1 MTSKSHKDHFSSEIL
16 DALPYETPFFVF
28 SKKRIT
34 HNIKEFKEFF
44 PGAKIYYAMKANSDE
59 ETLKTALKSGVGFEV
74 ASVYELNMLKAIKVP
89 PEKII
94 YGTSVKPASHIK
106 KFFNYGVNKFAF
118 DSLGELE
125 KIADLAPKSK
135 VYVRI
140 AVSDK
145 GSVFKFSEKFGTEK
159 ENIISFL
166 ERAKELGLDPCG
178 ISFHVGSQASN
189 VVAWANALDGLV
201 DIMNKLSVIGIKL
214 DFINMGG
221 GFPCNKYLS
230 SENTLELEEIAYH
243 IFLKYKKLPYK
254 PKIILEPGRGIVSDA
269 AVLVASVIARVE
281 RREHTWLFLD
291 AGVYT
296 GAFEAMAYQGST
308 RYKITAMRQI
318 NGVDEMIFALAGPTG
333 DSPDIIT
340 REVMLPRDIQVGDK
354 IVIHDIGAYSIPTIS
369 RFNGFP
375 KPDIYFI

>member
-1 MTSKSHKDHFSSEIL
+1 MSERHKDDFSNKFL
-16 DALPYETPFFVF
+16 DTLPYETPFFVF
-28 SKKRIT
+28 SKKRIL
-34 HNIKEFKEFF
+34 HNVREFKEFF
-44 PGAKIYYAMKANSDE
+44 PGAKIYYAMKANAE
-59 ETLKTALKSGVGFEV
+59 PETLKTILKSGASFEV
-74 ASVYELNMLKAIKVP
+74 ASKYELDMLRELKVP

-94 YGTSVKPASHIK
+94 YGTSVKPADHIK
-106 KFFNYGVNKFAF
+106 KFFSYGVKKFAF

-125 KIADLAPKSK
+125 KIADLATKAK
-135 VYVRI
+135 VYIRI
-140 AVSDK
+140 AVNDK

-159 ENIISFL
+159 ENIIPFL

-189 VVAWANALDGLV
+189 VAAWANALDGLG
-201 DIMNKLSVIGIKL
+201 DIMKKLSALGIKL
-214 DFINMGG
+214 EFINMGG

-230 SENTLELEEIAYH
+230 SENILELEEIAYH

-254 PKIILEPGRGIVSDA
+254 PKIVLEPGRGIISDA
-269 AVLVASVIARVE
+269 AVLIASVIARVE

-291 AGVYT
+291 AGAYT

-308 RYKITAMRQI
+308 RYNITSMRQTDSS
-318 NGVDEMIFALAGPTG
+318 DEIMFALAGPTG
-333 DSPDIIT
+333 DSQDIIT
-340 REVMLPRDIQVGDK
+340 REVLLPRDTQVGDK

-375 KPDIYFI
+375 KPSVYFT